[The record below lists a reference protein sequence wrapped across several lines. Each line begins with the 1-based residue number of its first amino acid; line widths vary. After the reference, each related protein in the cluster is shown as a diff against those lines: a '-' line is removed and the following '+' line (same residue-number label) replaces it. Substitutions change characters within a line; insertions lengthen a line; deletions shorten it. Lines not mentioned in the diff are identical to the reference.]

1 MTHRK
6 KKKRKKGTQKSFR
19 KGKPAGRSI
28 LQLRKQPTVGF
39 TPPQRKEVTTM
50 NIGKIVL
57 RLKEGRIEAT
67 KEDDQWVIR
76 PDELGIDKV
85 LGAGRVDLPIK
96 LVLPPK
102 CKVSKKAKQKIR
114 ESGGSIEEIQES

>member
-1 MTHRK
+1 MIHRK
-6 KKKRKKGTQKSFR
+6 KKKRKRGTQKSRR

-28 LQLRKQPTVGF
+28 LQRKKQTDVGF

-50 NIGKIVL
+50 NIGTIVL
-57 RLKEGRIEAT
+57 RLKEDRIEAP

-102 CKVSKKAKQKIR
+102 CKVSRKAKQKIH
-114 ESGGSIEEIQES
+114 ENGGAIEEIQES